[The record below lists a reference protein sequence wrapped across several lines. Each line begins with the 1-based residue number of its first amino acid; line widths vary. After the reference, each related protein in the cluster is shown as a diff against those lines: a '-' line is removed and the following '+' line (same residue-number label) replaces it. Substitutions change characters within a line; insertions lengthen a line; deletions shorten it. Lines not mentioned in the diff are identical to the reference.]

1 MPSFVLRTM
10 QKRLPDDVHALLV
23 PLLDVADLRRMRGV
37 SRTFAAL
44 YTPAAFAQ
52 FVITQAEPRIDGI
65 TPRVEQLLSNMRLAC
80 FVRRVTVRYN
90 GHYLVCVITM
100 YLCAYTHFDAE
111 NSTGHA

>member
-1 MPSFVLRTM
+1 M

-23 PLLDVADLRRMRGV
+23 PLLDIADLRQIRAA

-44 YTPAAFAQ
+44 YTPAAFAK
-52 FVITQAEPRIDGI
+52 FRITQAEPRIDGI
-65 TPRVEQLLSNMRLAC
+65 TPRVEELLSNMRLAC

-90 GHYLVCVITM
+90 SHYLVCVIAI

-111 NSTGHA
+111 NSAGHA

>member
-1 MPSFVLRTM
+1 M
-10 QKRLPDDVHALLV
+10 QKQLPADIHALLA
-23 PLLDVADLRRMRGV
+23 PLLDVVDLRQMRAT

-44 YTPAAFAQ
+44 YTPSAFAQ
-52 FVITQAEPRIDGI
+52 FRITQAEPRIDGI

-90 GHYLVCVITM
+90 GHYLVCVITI

-111 NSTGHA
+111 NSSGHA